1 MSASSYSRKEADG
14 AVYAEAGSGSDLTPV
29 LLLHGMM
36 GDISNWERTIPAV
49 AEAGYRIVCPI
60 LPVYSMPVRQANLD
74 GLVEFIR
81 HFTETIGLDRVVVVG
96 NSLGGHIAALYAM
109 EYPERVE
116 ALVLTGASGI
126 YEVEMSSSI
135 MRRKDRDYLRE
146 RVEKTFYDPKHCTE
160 ELLDDVIDIINDRE
174 KAVRLIRFARSVQ
187 RGSIKEE
194 IRDIEAPTLLVWG
207 RQDEITPPEVAHTF
221 EEQIPNSE
229 LQWIDLCGH
238 APMMEQPAEFNRIL
252 IEFLHRTIG
261 VPSQALA
268 S

>member
-1 MSASSYSRKEADG
+1 MSESSYSRKEVDG
-14 AVYAEAGSGSDLTPV
+14 LVYAEAGSGSDLTPV

-36 GDISNWERTIPAV
+36 GDISNWEKTIPAV
-49 AEAGYRIVCPI
+49 AEAGYRIICPV
-60 LPVYSMPVRQANLD
+60 LPVYSIPVRKANLK
-74 GLVEFIR
+74 GLVRFVHRFVKEI
-81 HFTETIGLDRVVVVG
+81 HLEKAVVVG

-109 EYPERVE
+109 AHPEHVE
-116 ALVLTGASGI
+116 AMVLTGASGI

-146 RVEKTFYDPKHCTE
+146 RVEKTFFDPRHCTE

-187 RGSIKEE
+187 RGSIKDE
-194 IRDIEAPTLLVWG
+194 IREIEVPTLLVWG
-207 RQDEITPPEVAHTF
+207 KQDEITPPEVAHTF

-229 LQWIDLCGH
+229 LKWIDECGH
-238 APMMEQPAEFNRIL
+238 APMMERPDVFNRIL
-252 IEFLHRTIG
+252 IDFLHRTIG